1 MHGMHRRSVRPVRT
15 FLLDRKIF
23 LARHDERLLL
33 SIELM
38 SIRRGLISKLG
49 EQSAAVI
56 WVRSVY
62 VAAGEPRA
70 WQQRSL

>member
-1 MHGMHRRSVRPVRT
+1 MHRRSVRPVRT
-15 FLLDRKIF
+15 FLLDRKVF

-38 SIRRGLISKLG
+38 SIRRGLISRLG

-62 VAAGEPRA
+62 VEAGEPRA
-70 WQQRSL
+70 WQQRNL